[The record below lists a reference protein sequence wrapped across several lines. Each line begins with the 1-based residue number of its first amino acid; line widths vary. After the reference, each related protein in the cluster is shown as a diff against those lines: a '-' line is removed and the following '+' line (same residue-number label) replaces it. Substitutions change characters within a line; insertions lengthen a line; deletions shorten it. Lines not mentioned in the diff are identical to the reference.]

1 VSRRRRIDLALLL
14 IIRRAERDAQ
24 LSGRR
29 GDQQPD
35 AARVIDRKDHPYS
48 ASSEQP
54 PPPVTE

>member
-14 IIRRAERDAQ
+14 IVRRAERDAQ

-35 AARVIDRKDHPYS
+35 TARAIDREDHLHIAPS
-48 ASSEQP
+48 GQP

>member
-1 VSRRRRIDLALLL
+1 VSRRRRVDLALLL

-29 GDQQPD
+29 GDQQPHT
-35 AARVIDRKDHPYS
+35 ARAIDREDHPYS
-48 ASSEQP
+48 AWSEQP